1 MKTDNNK
8 DFGYYVSDYF
18 TKYLSEERGA
28 SPHTIR
34 SYSNCFTAF
43 LQYMYEK
50 HQTKSDQIKTSDV
63 NYENVVRFM
72 SWLQESHGI
81 SNKTWNQR
89 VAVFRSFAKYMQYED
104 VIHLKQWKDIGKIP
118 LKKEEQKAINYLS
131 IEGVKFLLSQINT
144 GTECG
149 ERDLVM
155 LSLLYDSAARVQEL
169 VDLTPSD
176 LHLKHPCYVKLF
188 GKGQKARIVPLQDKV
203 VALLKM
209 YIDKHTNEFDTYG
222 RHPLFF
228 NRSGKKLT
236 TAGVSYILS
245 RYVNIA
251 HSINPEMIPENITPH
266 CLRHSKAMHLLEA
279 DINLV
284 YIRDILGHSSTQTT
298 EIYARA
304 DSKKKRMVLENA
316 YKERETI
323 PVVDKSTPL
332 WEKDSKLKS
341 WLKSLGK

>member
-1 MKTDNNK
+1 MKTSNK

-18 TKYLSEERGA
+18 TKYLSEEKGV

-43 LQYMYEK
+43 LQYMDEK
-50 HQTKSDQIKTSDV
+50 HQRKSDQIKTSDV
-63 NYENVVRFM
+63 SYENVIGFL
-72 SWLQESHGI
+72 SWLQESNGI
-81 SNKTWNQR
+81 SNNTWNQR
-89 VAVFRSFAKYMQYED
+89 AAVFRSFAKYMQYED
-104 VIHLKQWKDIGKIP
+104 IIHLKQWKDIGKIAM
-118 LKKEEQKAINYLS
+118 KKAGHKTINYLTTQG
-131 IEGVKFLLSQINT
+131 IKFLLAQINT
-144 GTECG
+144 STEHG

-176 LHLKHPCYVKLF
+176 LHLKQPCYVKLF

-203 VALLKM
+203 VALLRI
-209 YIDKHTNEFDTYG
+209 YIDKHAKEFDGYG

-236 TAGVSYILS
+236 TSGVSYILS
-245 RYVNIA
+245 RYVTAA
-251 HSINPEMIPENITPH
+251 HSINPDLIPENITPH

-279 DINLV
+279 DVNLV
-284 YIRDILGHSSTQTT
+284 YIRDFLGHTSTQTT

-316 YKERETI
+316 YKDKDVI
-323 PVVDKSTPL
+323 PEVDDTTPQ

>member
-1 MKTDNNK
+1 MKTSNK

-18 TKYLSEERGA
+18 TKYLSDEKGV

-34 SYSNCFTAF
+34 SYSNCFTVF
-43 LQYMYEK
+43 LQYMDEK
-50 HQTKSDQIKTSDV
+50 HQKKSDQIEISDV
-63 NYENVVRFM
+63 TYENVIGFL
-72 SWLQESHGI
+72 SWLQDNNGI

-89 VAVFRSFAKYMQYED
+89 AAVFRSFAKYMQYED
-104 VIHLKQWKDIGKIP
+104 VIHLKQWKDIGKISM
-118 LKKEEQKAINYLS
+118 KKAEQKAINYLT
-131 IEGVKFLLSQINT
+131 IEGIKFLLAQINT
-144 GTECG
+144 STECG

-176 LHLKHPCYVKLF
+176 LHLKQPCYVKLF
-188 GKGQKARIVPLQDKV
+188 GKGQKARIVPLQDNV
-203 VALLKM
+203 VALLKR
-209 YIDKHTNEFDTYG
+209 YIDKHGKVFDGYG
-222 RHPLFF
+222 RCPLFF

-236 TAGVSYILS
+236 TSGVSYILS
-245 RYVNIA
+245 RYVAIA
-251 HSINPEMIPENITPH
+251 HSINPDLIPENITPH

-284 YIRDILGHSSTQTT
+284 YIRDILGHVSTQTT

-304 DSKKKRMVLENA
+304 DSRKKRMVLENA
-316 YKERETI
+316 YKDKNVI
-323 PVVDKSTPL
+323 PVVDDTTPQ